1 MIKIITAMNNPK
13 INDELKNEKN
23 IELICK
29 DIFYKEG
36 ILEILENEI
45 NINYIII
52 NSELPG
58 EIKLN
63 NLIEKIIEKNE
74 KIKIIIL
81 IKKENKNNFYKI
93 KNDKKDIKNNNIEII
108 KDIKNKNIIRI
119 FYNNEIKIEQL
130 KKYNQIKNNNENK
143 KEINNKK
150 LKSKTIIFL
159 GERQVGKSIIILGI
173 TKSLE
178 KNNKKI
184 LLIELNKKESD
195 LLFMLS
201 KNENNREN
209 TNLKIK
215 EQKIK
220 KYKKTNKNYFYK
232 KNIKIIQNL
241 IVNINK
247 NTGIISYKK
256 IINLNIIKKLE
267 KKYDYIFIEIDS
279 EKNNFKNKKLIKNI
293 DKKIL
298 IIRSN
303 ILGIKNAK
311 KIIDKNEINRY
322 KIIINNYN
330 NYSIDKN
337 IIKNIFKENK
347 IISKIKYNQ
356 EYDEIINNNFKISK
370 ENKKKL
376 IKEFQILNIE

>member
-1 MIKIITAMNNPK
+1 M
-13 INDELKNEKN
+13 
-23 IELICK
+23 
-29 DIFYKEG
+29 
-36 ILEILENEI
+36 
-45 NINYIII
+45 
-52 NSELPG
+52 
-58 EIKLN
+58 
-63 NLIEKIIEKNE
+63 
-74 KIKIIIL
+74 
-81 IKKENKNNFYKI
+81 
-93 KNDKKDIKNNNIEII
+93 
-108 KDIKNKNIIRI
+108 
-119 FYNNEIKIEQL
+119 
-130 KKYNQIKNNNENK
+130 
-143 KEINNKK
+143 
-150 LKSKTIIFL
+150 
-159 GERQVGKSIIILGI
+159 
-173 TKSLE
+173 E

-201 KNENNREN
+201 KNENNKEN

-247 NTGIISYKK
+247 NTDIISYKK

-311 KIIDKNEINRY
+311 KIIDKNKINRY

-376 IKEFQILNIE
+376 IKEFKILNIE

>member
-63 NLIEKIIEKNE
+63 NLIEKILEKNE

-93 KNDKKDIKNNNIEII
+93 NNNKKNIKKNNIEII

-173 TKSLE
+173 TKNLE

-201 KNENNREN
+201 KNENNKEN

-247 NTGIISYKK
+247 NTDIISYKK

-311 KIIDKNEINRY
+311 KIIDKNKINRY

-376 IKEFQILNIE
+376 IKEFKILNIE

>member
-63 NLIEKIIEKNE
+63 NLIEKILEKNE

-119 FYNNEIKIEQL
+119 FYKNEIKIEQL
-130 KKYNQIKNNNENK
+130 KKYNQIKNNNENN
-143 KEINNKK
+143 KESNNKK
-150 LKSKTIIFL
+150 IKNKTIIFF

-173 TKSLE
+173 TKSIE

-184 LLIELNKKESD
+184 LLIEVNKKESD
-195 LLFMLS
+195 LLLILS
-201 KNENNREN
+201 KNKNNKK
-209 TNLKIK
+209 NLIIK
-215 EQKIK
+215 KQKIK
-220 KYKKTNKNYFYK
+220 KYKKTHKKYLNKNK
-232 KNIKIIQNL
+232 IKIIQNL
-241 IVNINK
+241 IVKINK
-247 NTGIISYKK
+247 NIDIISYKK
-256 IINLNIIKKLE
+256 IINFNIIKKLE
-267 KKYDYIFIEIDS
+267 KKYEYIFIEINS
-279 EKNNFKNKKLIKNI
+279 KKNSKKIINNI

-298 IIRSN
+298 IIRPN

-311 KIIDKNEINRY
+311 KIIEKNKINKY

-330 NYSIDKN
+330 KYSIN
-337 IIKNIFKENK
+337 TEIIEKIFKEK
-347 IISKIKYNQ
+347 IIGKIKYNQ
-356 EYDEIINNNFKISK
+356 EYDEIINNNFKTSK
-370 ENKKKL
+370 ENVKNL
-376 IKEFQILNIE
+376 IKEFQVLNI

>member
-63 NLIEKIIEKNE
+63 NLIEKILEKNE

-93 KNDKKDIKNNNIEII
+93 NNNKKNIKKNNIEII

-130 KKYNQIKNNNENK
+130 KKYNQIKNNNKNK

-201 KNENNREN
+201 KNENNKEN

-247 NTGIISYKK
+247 NTDIISYKK

-311 KIIDKNEINRY
+311 KIIDKNKINRY

>member
-63 NLIEKIIEKNE
+63 NLIEKILEKNE

-119 FYNNEIKIEQL
+119 FYKNEIKIEQL
-130 KKYNQIKNNNENK
+130 KKYNQIKNNNENN
-143 KEINNKK
+143 KEPNNKK
-150 LKSKTIIFL
+150 IKNKTIIFF

-173 TKSLE
+173 TKSIE

-195 LLFMLS
+195 LLLILS
-201 KNENNREN
+201 KNKNNKK
-209 TNLKIK
+209 NLIIK
-215 EQKIK
+215 KQKIK
-220 KYKKTNKNYFYK
+220 KYKKTHKKYLNKNK
-232 KNIKIIQNL
+232 IKIIQNL
-241 IVNINK
+241 IVKINK
-247 NTGIISYKK
+247 NIDIISYKK
-256 IINLNIIKKLE
+256 IINFNIIKKLE
-267 KKYDYIFIEIDS
+267 KKYEYIFIEINS
-279 EKNNFKNKKLIKNI
+279 EKNSKKIINDI

-298 IIRSN
+298 IIRPN

-311 KIIDKNEINRY
+311 KIIEKNKINKY

-330 NYSIDKN
+330 KYSIN
-337 IIKNIFKENK
+337 TEIIEKIFKEK
-347 IISKIKYNQ
+347 IIGKIKYNQ
-356 EYDEIINNNFKISK
+356 EYDKIINNNFKISK
-370 ENKKKL
+370 ENVKNL
-376 IKEFQILNIE
+376 IKEFQALNI

>member
-63 NLIEKIIEKNE
+63 NLIEKILEKNE

-93 KNDKKDIKNNNIEII
+93 NNNKKNIKKNNIEII

-201 KNENNREN
+201 KNENNKEN

-247 NTGIISYKK
+247 NTDIISYKK

-311 KIIDKNEINRY
+311 KIIDKNKINRY

>member
-13 INDELKNEKN
+13 INDELKKEKN

-63 NLIEKIIEKNE
+63 NLIEKILEKNE

-93 KNDKKDIKNNNIEII
+93 KNDKKDIKDNNIEII

-119 FYNNEIKIEQL
+119 FYKNEIKIEQL
-130 KKYNQIKNNNENK
+130 KKYNQIKNNNENN
-143 KEINNKK
+143 KEPNNKK
-150 LKSKTIIFL
+150 IKNKTIIFF

-173 TKSLE
+173 TKSIE

-184 LLIELNKKESD
+184 LLIEVNKKESD
-195 LLFMLS
+195 LLLILS
-201 KNENNREN
+201 KNKNNKK
-209 TNLKIK
+209 NLIIK
-215 EQKIK
+215 KQKIK
-220 KYKKTNKNYFYK
+220 KYKKTNKKYLNK
-232 KNIKIIQNL
+232 NNIKIIQNL
-241 IVNINK
+241 IVKINK
-247 NTGIISYKK
+247 NIDIISYKK
-256 IINLNIIKKLE
+256 IINFNIIKKLE
-267 KKYDYIFIEIDS
+267 KKYEYIFIEINS
-279 EKNNFKNKKLIKNI
+279 EKNSKKIINNI

-298 IIRSN
+298 IIRPN
-303 ILGIKNAK
+303 IVGIKNAK
-311 KIIDKNEINRY
+311 KIIEKNKINKY

-330 NYSIDKN
+330 KYSIN
-337 IIKNIFKENK
+337 TEIIEKIFKEK
-347 IISKIKYNQ
+347 IIGKIKYNQ
-356 EYDEIINNNFKISK
+356 EYDKIINNNFKISK
-370 ENKKKL
+370 ENVKNL
-376 IKEFQILNIE
+376 IKEFQVLNI

>member
-63 NLIEKIIEKNE
+63 NLIEKILEKNE

-119 FYNNEIKIEQL
+119 FYKNEIKIEQL
-130 KKYNQIKNNNENK
+130 KKYNQIKNNNENN
-143 KEINNKK
+143 KEPNNKK
-150 LKSKTIIFL
+150 IKNKTIIFF

-173 TKSLE
+173 TKSIE

-195 LLFMLS
+195 LLLILS
-201 KNENNREN
+201 KNKNNKK
-209 TNLKIK
+209 NLIIK
-215 EQKIK
+215 KQKIK
-220 KYKKTNKNYFYK
+220 KYKKTHKKYLNKNK
-232 KNIKIIQNL
+232 IKIIQNL
-241 IVNINK
+241 IVKINK
-247 NTGIISYKK
+247 NIDIISYKK
-256 IINLNIIKKLE
+256 IINFNIIKKFK
-267 KKYDYIFIEIDS
+267 KKYEYIFIEINS
-279 EKNNFKNKKLIKNI
+279 EKNSKKIINNI

-298 IIRSN
+298 IIRPN

-311 KIIDKNEINRY
+311 KIIEKNKINKY

-330 NYSIDKN
+330 KYSIN
-337 IIKNIFKENK
+337 TEIIEKIFKEK
-347 IISKIKYNQ
+347 IIGKIKYNQ

-370 ENKKKL
+370 ENVKNL
-376 IKEFQILNIE
+376 IKEFQVLNI

>member
-279 EKNNFKNKKLIKNI
+279 EKNNFKNKI
-293 DKKIL
+293 
-298 IIRSN
+298 
-303 ILGIKNAK
+303 
-311 KIIDKNEINRY
+311 
-322 KIIINNYN
+322 
-330 NYSIDKN
+330 
-337 IIKNIFKENK
+337 
-347 IISKIKYNQ
+347 
-356 EYDEIINNNFKISK
+356 
-370 ENKKKL
+370 
-376 IKEFQILNIE
+376 

>member
-63 NLIEKIIEKNE
+63 NLIEKILEKNE

-119 FYNNEIKIEQL
+119 FYKNEIKIEQL
-130 KKYNQIKNNNENK
+130 KKYNQIKNNNENN
-143 KEINNKK
+143 KEPNNKK
-150 LKSKTIIFL
+150 IKNKTIIFF

-173 TKSLE
+173 TKSIE

-195 LLFMLS
+195 LLLILS
-201 KNENNREN
+201 KNKNNKK
-209 TNLKIK
+209 NLIIK
-215 EQKIK
+215 KQKIK
-220 KYKKTNKNYFYK
+220 KYKKTHKKYLNKNK
-232 KNIKIIQNL
+232 IKIIQNL
-241 IVNINK
+241 IVKINK
-247 NTGIISYKK
+247 NIDIISYKK
-256 IINLNIIKKLE
+256 IINFNIIKKLE
-267 KKYDYIFIEIDS
+267 KKYDYIFIEINS
-279 EKNNFKNKKLIKNI
+279 EKNSKKIINNI

-298 IIRSN
+298 IIRPN

-311 KIIDKNEINRY
+311 KIIEKNKINKY

-330 NYSIDKN
+330 KYSIN
-337 IIKNIFKENK
+337 TEIIEKIFKEK
-347 IISKIKYNQ
+347 IIGKIKYNQ
-356 EYDEIINNNFKISK
+356 EYDKIINNNFKISK
-370 ENKKKL
+370 ENVKNL
-376 IKEFQILNIE
+376 IKEFQVLNI

>member
-63 NLIEKIIEKNE
+63 NLIEKILEKNE

-119 FYNNEIKIEQL
+119 FYKNEIKIEQL
-130 KKYNQIKNNNENK
+130 KKYNQIKNNNENN
-143 KEINNKK
+143 KEPNNKK
-150 LKSKTIIFL
+150 IKNKTIIFF

-173 TKSLE
+173 TKSIE

-195 LLFMLS
+195 LLLILS
-201 KNENNREN
+201 KNKNNKK
-209 TNLKIK
+209 NLIIK
-215 EQKIK
+215 KQKIK
-220 KYKKTNKNYFYK
+220 KYKKTHKKYLNKNK
-232 KNIKIIQNL
+232 IKIIQNL
-241 IVNINK
+241 IVKINK
-247 NTGIISYKK
+247 NIDIISYKK
-256 IINLNIIKKLE
+256 IINFNIIKKLE
-267 KKYDYIFIEIDS
+267 KKYEYIFIEINS
-279 EKNNFKNKKLIKNI
+279 EKNSKKIINNI

-298 IIRSN
+298 IIRPN

-311 KIIDKNEINRY
+311 KIIEKNKINKY

-330 NYSIDKN
+330 KYSIN
-337 IIKNIFKENK
+337 TEIIEKIFKEK
-347 IISKIKYNQ
+347 IIGKIKYNQ
-356 EYDEIINNNFKISK
+356 EYDKIINNNFKISK
-370 ENKKKL
+370 EN
-376 IKEFQILNIE
+376 LNRELRNHSI

>member
-63 NLIEKIIEKNE
+63 NLIEKILEKNE

-93 KNDKKDIKNNNIEII
+93 KNDKKDIKNDNIEII

-119 FYNNEIKIEQL
+119 FYKNEIKIEQL
-130 KKYNQIKNNNENK
+130 KKYNQIKNNNENN
-143 KEINNKK
+143 KEPNNKK
-150 LKSKTIIFL
+150 IKNKTIIFF

-173 TKSLE
+173 TKSIE

-195 LLFMLS
+195 LLLILS
-201 KNENNREN
+201 KNKNNKK
-209 TNLKIK
+209 NLIIK
-215 EQKIK
+215 KQKIK
-220 KYKKTNKNYFYK
+220 IYKKTHKKYLNKNK
-232 KNIKIIQNL
+232 IKIIQNL
-241 IVNINK
+241 IVKINK
-247 NTGIISYKK
+247 NIDIISYKK
-256 IINLNIIKKLE
+256 KINFNIIKKLE
-267 KKYDYIFIEIDS
+267 KKYEYIFIEINS
-279 EKNNFKNKKLIKNI
+279 EKNSKKIINNI
-293 DKKIL
+293 NKKIL
-298 IIRSN
+298 IIRPN

-311 KIIDKNEINRY
+311 KIIEKNKINKY

-330 NYSIDKN
+330 KYSIN
-337 IIKNIFKENK
+337 TEIIEKIFKEK
-347 IISKIKYNQ
+347 IIGKIKYNQ
-356 EYDEIINNNFKISK
+356 EYDKIINNNFKISK
-370 ENKKKL
+370 ENVKNL
-376 IKEFQILNIE
+376 IKEFQVLNI

>member
-13 INDELKNEKN
+13 INEELKNEKN

-63 NLIEKIIEKNE
+63 NLIEKILEKNE

-93 KNDKKDIKNNNIEII
+93 KNDIKNNNIEII

-130 KKYNQIKNNNENK
+130 KKYNQIKNNNENN
-143 KEINNKK
+143 KELNNKK
-150 LKSKTIIFL
+150 IKNKTIIFL
-159 GERQVGKSIIILGI
+159 GEKQVGKSIIILGI
-173 TKSLE
+173 TKSIE

-195 LLFMLS
+195 LLLILS
-201 KNENNREN
+201 KNKNNKK
-209 TNLKIK
+209 NLIIK
-215 EQKIK
+215 KQKIN
-220 KYKKTNKNYFYK
+220 KYKKTNKKYLNK
-232 KNIKIIQNL
+232 NNIKIIQNL
-241 IVNINK
+241 ILKINK
-247 NTGIISYKK
+247 NIDIISYKK
-256 IINLNIIKKLE
+256 IINFNIIKKLE
-267 KKYDYIFIEIDS
+267 EKYEYIFIEINS
-279 EKNNFKNKKLIKNI
+279 EKNSKKIINNI

-298 IIRSN
+298 IIRPN

-311 KIIDKNEINRY
+311 KIIEKNKINKY

-330 NYSIDKN
+330 KYSIDTEIIEN
-337 IIKNIFKENK
+337 ILKEK
-347 IISKIKYNQ
+347 IIGKIKYNQ

-370 ENKKKL
+370 ENIKNL
-376 IKEFQILNIE
+376 IKEFQVLNI

>member
-45 NINYIII
+45 NIDYIII

-63 NLIEKIIEKNE
+63 NLIEKILEKNE

-119 FYNNEIKIEQL
+119 FYKNEIKIEQL
-130 KKYNQIKNNNENK
+130 KKYNQIKNNNENN
-143 KEINNKK
+143 KEPNNKK
-150 LKSKTIIFL
+150 IKNKTIIFF

-173 TKSLE
+173 TKSIE

-195 LLFMLS
+195 LLLILS
-201 KNENNREN
+201 KNKNNKK
-209 TNLKIK
+209 NLIIK

-220 KYKKTNKNYFYK
+220 KYKKTHKKYLNKNK
-232 KNIKIIQNL
+232 IKIIQNL
-241 IVNINK
+241 IVKINK
-247 NTGIISYKK
+247 NIDIISYKK
-256 IINLNIIKKLE
+256 IINFNIIKKLE
-267 KKYDYIFIEIDS
+267 KKYEYIFIEINS
-279 EKNNFKNKKLIKNI
+279 EKNSKKIINNI

-298 IIRSN
+298 IIRPN

-311 KIIDKNEINRY
+311 KIIEKNKINKY

-330 NYSIDKN
+330 KYSISTE
-337 IIKNIFKENK
+337 IIEKIFKK
-347 IISKIKYNQ
+347 IIGKIKYNQ
-356 EYDEIINNNFKISK
+356 EYDKIINNNFKISK
-370 ENKKKL
+370 ENVKNL
-376 IKEFQILNIE
+376 IKEFQVLNI

>member
-63 NLIEKIIEKNE
+63 NLIEKILEKNE

-119 FYNNEIKIEQL
+119 FYKNEIKIEQL
-130 KKYNQIKNNNENK
+130 KKYNQIKNNNENN
-143 KEINNKK
+143 KEPNNKK
-150 LKSKTIIFL
+150 IKNKTIIFF

-173 TKSLE
+173 TKSIE
-178 KNNKKI
+178 KNDKKI

-195 LLFMLS
+195 LLLILS
-201 KNENNREN
+201 KNKNNKK
-209 TNLKIK
+209 NLIIK
-215 EQKIK
+215 KQKIK
-220 KYKKTNKNYFYK
+220 KYKKTHKKYLNKNK
-232 KNIKIIQNL
+232 IKIIQNL
-241 IVNINK
+241 IVKINK
-247 NTGIISYKK
+247 NIDIISYKK
-256 IINLNIIKKLE
+256 IINFNIIKKLE
-267 KKYDYIFIEIDS
+267 KKYEYIFIEINS
-279 EKNNFKNKKLIKNI
+279 EKNSKKIINNI
-293 DKKIL
+293 NKKIL
-298 IIRSN
+298 IIRPN

-311 KIIDKNEINRY
+311 KIIEKNKINKY

-330 NYSIDKN
+330 KYSIN
-337 IIKNIFKENK
+337 TEIIEKIFKEK
-347 IISKIKYNQ
+347 IIGKIKYNQ

-376 IKEFQILNIE
+376 IKEFQVLNI

>member
-63 NLIEKIIEKNE
+63 NLIEKILEKNE

-119 FYNNEIKIEQL
+119 FYKNEIKIEQL
-130 KKYNQIKNNNENK
+130 KKYNQIKNNNENN
-143 KEINNKK
+143 KEPNNKK
-150 LKSKTIIFL
+150 IKNKTIIFF

-173 TKSLE
+173 TKSIE

-195 LLFMLS
+195 LLLILS
-201 KNENNREN
+201 KNKNNKK
-209 TNLKIK
+209 NLIIK
-215 EQKIK
+215 KQKIK
-220 KYKKTNKNYFYK
+220 KYKKTHKKYLNKNK
-232 KNIKIIQNL
+232 IKIIQNL
-241 IVNINK
+241 ILKINK
-247 NTGIISYKK
+247 NIDIISYKK
-256 IINLNIIKKLE
+256 IINFNIIKKLE
-267 KKYDYIFIEIDS
+267 KKYEYIFIEINS
-279 EKNNFKNKKLIKNI
+279 EKNSKKIINNI

-298 IIRSN
+298 IIRPN

-311 KIIDKNEINRY
+311 KIIEKNKINKY

-330 NYSIDKN
+330 KYSIN
-337 IIKNIFKENK
+337 TEIIEKIFKEK
-347 IISKIKYNQ
+347 IIGKIKYNQ

-370 ENKKKL
+370 ENVKNL
-376 IKEFQILNIE
+376 IKEFQVLNI

>member
-63 NLIEKIIEKNE
+63 NLIEKILEKNE

-119 FYNNEIKIEQL
+119 FYKNEIKIEQL
-130 KKYNQIKNNNENK
+130 KKYNQIKNNNENN
-143 KEINNKK
+143 KEPNNKK
-150 LKSKTIIFL
+150 IKNKTIIFF

-173 TKSLE
+173 TKSIE

-195 LLFMLS
+195 LLLILS
-201 KNENNREN
+201 KNKNNKK
-209 TNLKIK
+209 NLIIK
-215 EQKIK
+215 KQKIK
-220 KYKKTNKNYFYK
+220 KYKKTHKKYLNKNK
-232 KNIKIIQNL
+232 IKIIQNL
-241 IVNINK
+241 IVKINK
-247 NTGIISYKK
+247 NIDIISYKK
-256 IINLNIIKKLE
+256 IINFNIIKKLE
-267 KKYDYIFIEIDS
+267 KKYEYIFIEINS
-279 EKNNFKNKKLIKNI
+279 EKNSKKIINNI

-298 IIRSN
+298 IIRPN

-311 KIIDKNEINRY
+311 KIIEKNKINKY

-330 NYSIDKN
+330 KYSISTE
-337 IIKNIFKENK
+337 IIEKIFK
-347 IISKIKYNQ
+347 KIKQ
-356 EYDEIINNNFKISK
+356 MFEKTIDKF
-370 ENKKKL
+370 
-376 IKEFQILNIE
+376 

>member
-63 NLIEKIIEKNE
+63 NLIEKILEKNE

-93 KNDKKDIKNNNIEII
+93 KNDKKDIKNDNIEII

-119 FYNNEIKIEQL
+119 FYKNEIKIEQL
-130 KKYNQIKNNNENK
+130 KKYNQIKNNNENN
-143 KEINNKK
+143 KEPNNKK
-150 LKSKTIIFL
+150 IKNKTIIFF
-159 GERQVGKSIIILGI
+159 GERSIIILGI
-173 TKSLE
+173 TKSIE

-195 LLFMLS
+195 LLLILS
-201 KNENNREN
+201 KNKNNKK
-209 TNLKIK
+209 NLIIK
-215 EQKIK
+215 KQKIK
-220 KYKKTNKNYFYK
+220 KYKKTHKKYLNKNK
-232 KNIKIIQNL
+232 IKIIQNL
-241 IVNINK
+241 IVKINK
-247 NTGIISYKK
+247 NIDIISYKK
-256 IINLNIIKKLE
+256 KINFNIIKKLE
-267 KKYDYIFIEIDS
+267 KKYEYIFIEINS
-279 EKNNFKNKKLIKNI
+279 EKNSKKIINNI
-293 DKKIL
+293 NKKIL
-298 IIRSN
+298 IIRPN

-311 KIIDKNEINRY
+311 KIIEKNKINKY

-330 NYSIDKN
+330 KYSIN
-337 IIKNIFKENK
+337 TEIIEKIFKEK
-347 IISKIKYNQ
+347 IIGKIKYNQ
-356 EYDEIINNNFKISK
+356 EYDKIINNNFKISK
-370 ENKKKL
+370 ENVKNL
-376 IKEFQILNIE
+376 IKEFQVLNI

>member
-13 INDELKNEKN
+13 INDELKKEKN

-36 ILEILENEI
+36 ILEILENEM

-63 NLIEKIIEKNE
+63 NLIEKILEKNE

-119 FYNNEIKIEQL
+119 FYKNEIKIEQL
-130 KKYNQIKNNNENK
+130 KKYNQIKNNNENN
-143 KEINNKK
+143 KEPNNKK
-150 LKSKTIIFL
+150 IKNKTIIFF

-173 TKSLE
+173 TKSIE

-279 EKNNFKNKKLIKNI
+279 EKNNFKNKKIIKNI

>member
-63 NLIEKIIEKNE
+63 NLIEKILEKNE

-119 FYNNEIKIEQL
+119 FYKNEIKIEQL
-130 KKYNQIKNNNENK
+130 KKYNQIKNNNENNNENN
-143 KEINNKK
+143 KEPNNKK
-150 LKSKTIIFL
+150 IKNKTIIFF

-173 TKSLE
+173 TKSIK

-195 LLFMLS
+195 LLLILS
-201 KNENNREN
+201 KNKNNKK
-209 TNLKIK
+209 NLIIK
-215 EQKIK
+215 KQKIK
-220 KYKKTNKNYFYK
+220 KYKKTHKKYLNKNK
-232 KNIKIIQNL
+232 IKIIQNL
-241 IVNINK
+241 ILKINK
-247 NTGIISYKK
+247 NIDIISYKK
-256 IINLNIIKKLE
+256 IINFNIIKKLE
-267 KKYDYIFIEIDS
+267 KKYEYIFIEINS
-279 EKNNFKNKKLIKNI
+279 EKNSKKIINNI

-298 IIRSN
+298 IIRPN

-311 KIIDKNEINRY
+311 KIIEKNKINKY

-330 NYSIDKN
+330 KYSIN
-337 IIKNIFKENK
+337 TEIIEKIFKEK
-347 IISKIKYNQ
+347 IIGKIKYNQ
-356 EYDEIINNNFKISK
+356 EYDKIINNNFKISK
-370 ENKKKL
+370 ENVKNL
-376 IKEFQILNIE
+376 IKEFQALNI

>member
-29 DIFYKEG
+29 YIFYKEG

-63 NLIEKIIEKNE
+63 NLIEKILEKNE

-119 FYNNEIKIEQL
+119 FYKNEIKIEQL
-130 KKYNQIKNNNENK
+130 KKYNQIKNNNENN
-143 KEINNKK
+143 KEPNNKK
-150 LKSKTIIFL
+150 IKNKTIIFF

-173 TKSLE
+173 TKSIE

-195 LLFMLS
+195 LLLILS
-201 KNENNREN
+201 KNKNNKK
-209 TNLKIK
+209 NLIIK
-215 EQKIK
+215 KQKIK
-220 KYKKTNKNYFYK
+220 KYKKTHKKYLNKNK
-232 KNIKIIQNL
+232 IKIIQNL
-241 IVNINK
+241 IVKINK
-247 NTGIISYKK
+247 NIDIISYKK
-256 IINLNIIKKLE
+256 IINFNIIKKLE
-267 KKYDYIFIEIDS
+267 KKYEYIFIEINS
-279 EKNNFKNKKLIKNI
+279 EKNSKKIINNI

-298 IIRSN
+298 IIRPN

-311 KIIDKNEINRY
+311 KIIEKNKINKY

-330 NYSIDKN
+330 KYSIN
-337 IIKNIFKENK
+337 TEIIEKIFKEK
-347 IISKIKYNQ
+347 IIGKIKYNQ

-370 ENKKKL
+370 ENIKNL
-376 IKEFQILNIE
+376 IKEFQVLNI

>member
-63 NLIEKIIEKNE
+63 NLIEKILEKNE

-119 FYNNEIKIEQL
+119 FYKNEIKIEQL
-130 KKYNQIKNNNENK
+130 KKYNQIKNNNENN
-143 KEINNKK
+143 KEPNNKK
-150 LKSKTIIFL
+150 IKNKTIIFF

-173 TKSLE
+173 TKSIE

-195 LLFMLS
+195 LLLILS
-201 KNENNREN
+201 KNKNNKK
-209 TNLKIK
+209 NLIIK
-215 EQKIK
+215 KQKIK
-220 KYKKTNKNYFYK
+220 KYKKTHKKYLNKNK
-232 KNIKIIQNL
+232 IKIIQNL
-241 IVNINK
+241 IVKINK
-247 NTGIISYKK
+247 NIDIISYKK
-256 IINLNIIKKLE
+256 IINFNIIKKFK
-267 KKYDYIFIEIDS
+267 KKYEYIFIEINS
-279 EKNNFKNKKLIKNI
+279 EKNSKKIINNI

-298 IIRSN
+298 IIRPN

-311 KIIDKNEINRY
+311 KIIEKNKINKY

-330 NYSIDKN
+330 KYSIN
-337 IIKNIFKENK
+337 TEIIEKIFKEK
-347 IISKIKYNQ
+347 IIGKIKYNQ
-356 EYDEIINNNFKISK
+356 EYDKIINNNFKISK
-370 ENKKKL
+370 ENVKNL
-376 IKEFQILNIE
+376 IKEFQVLNI

>member
-63 NLIEKIIEKNE
+63 NLIEKILEKNE

-119 FYNNEIKIEQL
+119 FYKNEIKIEQL
-130 KKYNQIKNNNENK
+130 KKYNQIKNNNENN
-143 KEINNKK
+143 KEPNNKK
-150 LKSKTIIFL
+150 IKNKTIIFF

-173 TKSLE
+173 TKSIE

-195 LLFMLS
+195 LLLILS
-201 KNENNREN
+201 KNKNNKK
-209 TNLKIK
+209 NLIIK
-215 EQKIK
+215 KQKIK
-220 KYKKTNKNYFYK
+220 KYKKTHKKYLNKNK
-232 KNIKIIQNL
+232 IKIIQNL
-241 IVNINK
+241 IVKINK
-247 NTGIISYKK
+247 NIDIISYKK
-256 IINLNIIKKLE
+256 KINFNIIKKLE
-267 KKYDYIFIEIDS
+267 KKYEYIFIEINS
-279 EKNNFKNKKLIKNI
+279 EKNSKKIINNI

-298 IIRSN
+298 IIRPN

-311 KIIDKNEINRY
+311 KIIEKNKINKY

-330 NYSIDKN
+330 KYSIN
-337 IIKNIFKENK
+337 TEIIEKIFKEK
-347 IISKIKYNQ
+347 IIGKIKYNQ
-356 EYDEIINNNFKISK
+356 EYDKIINNNFKISK
-370 ENKKKL
+370 ENVKNL
-376 IKEFQILNIE
+376 IKEFQVLNI

>member
-23 IELICK
+23 IELVCK

-63 NLIEKIIEKNE
+63 NLIEKILEKNE

-93 KNDKKDIKNNNIEII
+93 KNDKKNIKNNNIEII

-130 KKYNQIKNNNENK
+130 KKYNQIKNIDNK
-143 KEINNKK
+143 IIKQITN
-150 LKSKTIIFL
+150 KTIIFL
-159 GERQVGKSIIILGI
+159 GERQVGKSMIILGI
-173 TKSLE
+173 TKSL
-178 KNNKKI
+178 KLDNKKI
-184 LLIELNKKESD
+184 LIIELNKKESD
-195 LLFMLS
+195 LLVIFS
-201 KNENNREN
+201 KNKNNKQIK
-209 TNLKIK
+209 NL
-215 EQKIK
+215 KIK
-220 KYKKTNKNYFYK
+220 KYKKTNKKYLYK
-232 KNIKIIQNL
+232 NNIKIIQNL
-241 IVNINK
+241 IININK
-247 NTGIISYKK
+247 NIDILSYKK
-256 IINLNIIKKLE
+256 LINLNIIKKLQR
-267 KKYDYIFIEIDS
+267 KYNYIFIEIDS
-279 EKNNFKNKKLIKNI
+279 EKNNLKNNNIIKNI

-298 IIRSN
+298 IIRPN

-311 KIIDKNEINRY
+311 KIIDKNKINRY

-330 NYSIDKN
+330 NYSIDKE
-337 IIKNIFKENK
+337 IIRNIFKENK
-347 IISKIKYNQ
+347 IILKIKYNQ
-356 EYDEIINNNFKISK
+356 EYDEIINNNLKMVNI
-370 ENKKKL
+370 KKS
-376 IKEFQILNIE
+376 IKEFQVLNK

>member
-52 NSELPG
+52 NSELTG

-81 IKKENKNNFYKI
+81 IKKEDKSNFYKI

-173 TKSLE
+173 TKSIE

-195 LLFMLS
+195 LLLILS
-201 KNENNREN
+201 KNKNNKK
-209 TNLKIK
+209 NLIIK
-215 EQKIK
+215 KQKIK
-220 KYKKTNKNYFYK
+220 KYKKTHKKYLNKNK
-232 KNIKIIQNL
+232 IKIIQNL
-241 IVNINK
+241 IVKINK
-247 NTGIISYKK
+247 NIDIISYKK
-256 IINLNIIKKLE
+256 KINFNIIKKLE
-267 KKYDYIFIEIDS
+267 KKYEYIFIEINS
-279 EKNNFKNKKLIKNI
+279 EKNSKKIINNI
-293 DKKIL
+293 NKKIL
-298 IIRSN
+298 IIRPN

-311 KIIDKNEINRY
+311 KIIEKNKINKY

-330 NYSIDKN
+330 KYSIN
-337 IIKNIFKENK
+337 TEIIEKIFKEK
-347 IISKIKYNQ
+347 IIGKIKYNQ
-356 EYDEIINNNFKISK
+356 EYDKIINNNFKISK
-370 ENKKKL
+370 ENVKNL
-376 IKEFQILNIE
+376 IKEFQVLNI

>member
-63 NLIEKIIEKNE
+63 NLIEKILEKNE

-119 FYNNEIKIEQL
+119 FYKNEIKIEQL
-130 KKYNQIKNNNENK
+130 KKYNQIKNNNENN
-143 KEINNKK
+143 KEPNNKK
-150 LKSKTIIFL
+150 IKNKTIIFF

-173 TKSLE
+173 TKSIE

-195 LLFMLS
+195 LLLILS
-201 KNENNREN
+201 KNKNNKK
-209 TNLKIK
+209 NLIIK
-215 EQKIK
+215 KQKIK
-220 KYKKTNKNYFYK
+220 KYKKTHKKYLNKNK
-232 KNIKIIQNL
+232 IKIIQNL
-241 IVNINK
+241 IVKINK
-247 NTGIISYKK
+247 NIDIISYKK
-256 IINLNIIKKLE
+256 IINFNIIKKLE
-267 KKYDYIFIEIDS
+267 KKYEYIFIEINLNN
-279 EKNNFKNKKLIKNI
+279 KNIKNKKIINNI
-293 DKKIL
+293 NKKIL
-298 IIRSN
+298 IIRPN

-311 KIIDKNEINRY
+311 KIIEKNKINKY

-330 NYSIDKN
+330 KYSIN
-337 IIKNIFKENK
+337 TEIIEKIFKEK
-347 IISKIKYNQ
+347 IIGKIKYNQ

-370 ENKKKL
+370 ENVKNL
-376 IKEFQILNIE
+376 IKEFQVLNI

>member
-63 NLIEKIIEKNE
+63 NLIEKILEKNE

-119 FYNNEIKIEQL
+119 FYKNEIKIEQL
-130 KKYNQIKNNNENK
+130 KKYNQIKNNNENN
-143 KEINNKK
+143 KEPNNKK
-150 LKSKTIIFL
+150 IKNKTIIFF

-173 TKSLE
+173 TKSIE

-195 LLFMLS
+195 LLLILS
-201 KNENNREN
+201 KNKNNKK
-209 TNLKIK
+209 NLIIK
-215 EQKIK
+215 KQKIK
-220 KYKKTNKNYFYK
+220 KYKKTHKKYLNKNK
-232 KNIKIIQNL
+232 IKIIQNL
-241 IVNINK
+241 IVKINK
-247 NTGIISYKK
+247 NIDIISYKK
-256 IINLNIIKKLE
+256 KINFNIIKKLE
-267 KKYDYIFIEIDS
+267 KKYEYIFIEINS
-279 EKNNFKNKKLIKNI
+279 EKNSKKIINNI
-293 DKKIL
+293 DKKVLKTIAEFHA
-298 IIRSN
+298 N
-303 ILGIKNAK
+303 ILTIHQSVPVNGIASLSL
-311 KIIDKNEINRY
+311 
-322 KIIINNYN
+322 
-330 NYSIDKN
+330 SIDVFPATGN
-337 IIKNIFKENK
+337 VEDMRNSIESVQGIHYAK
-347 IISKIKYNQ
+347 ILAR
-356 EYDEIINNNFKISK
+356 E
-370 ENKKKL
+370 
-376 IKEFQILNIE
+376 

>member
-63 NLIEKIIEKNE
+63 NLIEKILEKNE

-119 FYNNEIKIEQL
+119 FYKNEIKIEQL
-130 KKYNQIKNNNENK
+130 KKYNQIKNNNENNNENN
-143 KEINNKK
+143 KEPNNKK
-150 LKSKTIIFL
+150 IKNKTIIFF

-173 TKSLE
+173 TKSIE

-195 LLFMLS
+195 LLLILS
-201 KNENNREN
+201 KNKNNKK
-209 TNLKIK
+209 NLIIK
-215 EQKIK
+215 KQKIK
-220 KYKKTNKNYFYK
+220 KYKKTHKKYLNKNK
-232 KNIKIIQNL
+232 IKIIQNL
-241 IVNINK
+241 ILKINK
-247 NTGIISYKK
+247 NIDIISYKK
-256 IINLNIIKKLE
+256 IINFNIIKKLE
-267 KKYDYIFIEIDS
+267 KKYEYIFIEINS
-279 EKNNFKNKKLIKNI
+279 EKNSKKIINNI

-298 IIRSN
+298 IIRPN

-311 KIIDKNEINRY
+311 KIIEKNKINKY

-330 NYSIDKN
+330 KYSIN
-337 IIKNIFKENK
+337 TEIIEKIFKEK
-347 IISKIKYNQ
+347 IIGKIKYNQ

-370 ENKKKL
+370 ENVKNL
-376 IKEFQILNIE
+376 IKEFQVLNI

>member
-63 NLIEKIIEKNE
+63 NLIEKILEKNE

-119 FYNNEIKIEQL
+119 FYKNEIKIEQL
-130 KKYNQIKNNNENK
+130 KKYNQIKNNNENN
-143 KEINNKK
+143 KEPNNKK
-150 LKSKTIIFL
+150 IKNKTIIFF

-173 TKSLE
+173 TKSIK

-195 LLFMLS
+195 LLLILS
-201 KNENNREN
+201 KNKNNKK
-209 TNLKIK
+209 NLIIK
-215 EQKIK
+215 KQKIK
-220 KYKKTNKNYFYK
+220 KYKKTHKKYLNKNK
-232 KNIKIIQNL
+232 IKIIQNL
-241 IVNINK
+241 ILKINK
-247 NTGIISYKK
+247 NIDIISYKK
-256 IINLNIIKKLE
+256 IINFNIIKKLE
-267 KKYDYIFIEIDS
+267 KKYEYIFIEINS
-279 EKNNFKNKKLIKNI
+279 EKNSKKIINNI

-298 IIRSN
+298 IIRPN

-311 KIIDKNEINRY
+311 KIIEKNKINKY

-330 NYSIDKN
+330 KYSIN
-337 IIKNIFKENK
+337 TEIIEKIFKEK
-347 IISKIKYNQ
+347 IIGKIKYNQ
-356 EYDEIINNNFKISK
+356 EYDKIINNNFKISK
-370 ENKKKL
+370 ENVKNL
-376 IKEFQILNIE
+376 IKEFQVLNI

>member
-63 NLIEKIIEKNE
+63 NLIEKILEKNE

-119 FYNNEIKIEQL
+119 FYKNEIKIEQL
-130 KKYNQIKNNNENK
+130 KKYNQIKNNNENN
-143 KEINNKK
+143 KEPNNKK
-150 LKSKTIIFL
+150 IKNKTIIFF

-173 TKSLE
+173 TKSIE

-195 LLFMLS
+195 LLLILS
-201 KNENNREN
+201 KNKNNKK
-209 TNLKIK
+209 NLIIK
-215 EQKIK
+215 KQKIK
-220 KYKKTNKNYFYK
+220 KYKKTHKKSLNKNK
-232 KNIKIIQNL
+232 IKIIQNL
-241 IVNINK
+241 IVKINK
-247 NTGIISYKK
+247 NIDIISYKK
-256 IINLNIIKKLE
+256 IINFNIIKKLE
-267 KKYDYIFIEIDS
+267 KKYEYIFIEINS
-279 EKNNFKNKKLIKNI
+279 EKNSKKIINNI

-298 IIRSN
+298 IIRPN

-311 KIIDKNEINRY
+311 KIIEKNKINKY

-330 NYSIDKN
+330 KYSIN
-337 IIKNIFKENK
+337 TEIIEKIFKEK
-347 IISKIKYNQ
+347 IIGKIKYNQ

-370 ENKKKL
+370 ENIKNL
-376 IKEFQILNIE
+376 IKEFQVLNI

>member
-63 NLIEKIIEKNE
+63 NLIEKILEKNE

-119 FYNNEIKIEQL
+119 FYKNEIKIEQL
-130 KKYNQIKNNNENK
+130 KKYNQIKNNNENN
-143 KEINNKK
+143 KEPNNKK
-150 LKSKTIIFL
+150 IKNKTIIFF

-173 TKSLE
+173 TKSIE

-195 LLFMLS
+195 LLLILS
-201 KNENNREN
+201 KNKNNKK
-209 TNLKIK
+209 NLIIK
-215 EQKIK
+215 KQKIK
-220 KYKKTNKNYFYK
+220 KYKKTHKKYLNKNK
-232 KNIKIIQNL
+232 IKIIQNL
-241 IVNINK
+241 IVKINK
-247 NTGIISYKK
+247 NIDIISYKK
-256 IINLNIIKKLE
+256 IINFNIIKKLE
-267 KKYDYIFIEIDS
+267 KKYEYIFIEINS
-279 EKNNFKNKKLIKNI
+279 EKNSKKIINNI

-298 IIRSN
+298 IIRPN

-311 KIIDKNEINRY
+311 KIIEKNKINKY

-330 NYSIDKN
+330 KYSIN
-337 IIKNIFKENK
+337 TEIIEKIFKEK
-347 IISKIKYNQ
+347 IIGKIKYNQ
-356 EYDEIINNNFKISK
+356 EYDKIINNNFKISK
-370 ENKKKL
+370 ENVKNL
-376 IKEFQILNIE
+376 IKEFQVLNI

>member
-13 INDELKNEKN
+13 INDELKKEKN

-63 NLIEKIIEKNE
+63 NLIEKILEKNE

-93 KNDKKDIKNNNIEII
+93 KNDIKNNNIEII

-130 KKYNQIKNNNENK
+130 KKYNQIKNNNENN
-143 KEINNKK
+143 KEPNNKK
-150 LKSKTIIFL
+150 IKNKTIIFF

-173 TKSLE
+173 TKSIE

-195 LLFMLS
+195 LLLILS
-201 KNENNREN
+201 KNKNNKK
-209 TNLKIK
+209 NLIIK
-215 EQKIK
+215 KQKIK
-220 KYKKTNKNYFYK
+220 KYKKTHKKYLNKNK
-232 KNIKIIQNL
+232 IKIIQNL
-241 IVNINK
+241 IVKINK
-247 NTGIISYKK
+247 NIDIISYKK
-256 IINLNIIKKLE
+256 IINFNIIKKLE
-267 KKYDYIFIEIDS
+267 KKYEYIFIEINS
-279 EKNNFKNKKLIKNI
+279 EKNSKKIINNI

-298 IIRSN
+298 IIRPN

-311 KIIDKNEINRY
+311 KIIEKNKINKY

-330 NYSIDKN
+330 KYSIN
-337 IIKNIFKENK
+337 TEIIEKIFKEK
-347 IISKIKYNQ
+347 IIGKIKYNQ

-370 ENKKKL
+370 ENVKNL
-376 IKEFQILNIE
+376 IKEFQVLNI

>member
-13 INDELKNEKN
+13 INDELKKEKN

-63 NLIEKIIEKNE
+63 NLIEKILEKNE

-93 KNDKKDIKNNNIEII
+93 KNDIKNNNIEII

-130 KKYNQIKNNNENK
+130 KKYNQIKNNNENN
-143 KEINNKK
+143 KELNNKK
-150 LKSKTIIFL
+150 IKNKTIIFL
-159 GERQVGKSIIILGI
+159 GEKQVGKSIIILGI
-173 TKSLE
+173 TKSIE

-195 LLFMLS
+195 LLLILS
-201 KNENNREN
+201 KNKNNKK
-209 TNLKIK
+209 NLIIK
-215 EQKIK
+215 KQKIK
-220 KYKKTNKNYFYK
+220 KYKKTNKKYLNK
-232 KNIKIIQNL
+232 NNIKIIQNL
-241 IVNINK
+241 IVKINK
-247 NTGIISYKK
+247 NIDIISYKK
-256 IINLNIIKKLE
+256 IINFNIIKKLE
-267 KKYDYIFIEIDS
+267 KKYEYIFIEINS
-279 EKNNFKNKKLIKNI
+279 EKNSKKIINNI

-298 IIRSN
+298 IIRPN

-311 KIIDKNEINRY
+311 KIIEKNKINKY

-330 NYSIDKN
+330 KYSIDTEIIEN
-337 IIKNIFKENK
+337 ILKEK
-347 IISKIKYNQ
+347 IIGKIKYNQ

-370 ENKKKL
+370 ENIKNL
-376 IKEFQILNIE
+376 IKEFQVLNI

>member
-63 NLIEKIIEKNE
+63 NLIEKILEKNE

-93 KNDKKDIKNNNIEII
+93 NNNKKNIKKNNIEII

-201 KNENNREN
+201 KNENNKEN

-247 NTGIISYKK
+247 NTDIISYKK

-311 KIIDKNEINRY
+311 KIIDKNKINRY

-370 ENKKKL
+370 ENKKKI
-376 IKEFQILNIE
+376 IKEFKILNIE